1 MKECHFLP
9 PKNKSHDGEIF
20 QCGKLEFLLEIFW
33 RDTCQTV
40 KPSEGNTNFSKNLKK
55 RLESRKTLY
64 SFLRVSLI
72 RLDRSNVNKKMRETW
87 KTHPKVGW
95 LRGNCVYI
103 YIHIISIFIYIYMIF
118 VSWYLYIYV
127 CIDIY
132 TCISYIS
139 TFLLESFNSCCAG
152 YTTFDYTAGFLW
164 PERIVR
170 CLPLHHQMLVYLAW
184 LVCRE
189 CLAAKRGII
198 YHDTWFIDLDLA
210 YPKTPQKW
218 CQRKSQTFFLEEK
231 LPKRPETIPKELGI
245 KISSELRPPPL
256 ETNENEII
264 VPGDIVR
271 ATQKKTMASWV
282 QANGRDTHTHSH
294 FLVFFFSNSEL
305 LHRGFWLE
313 RMFFVF
319 SFCYTDRF
327 PHKTTWDRNLLGL
340 QISSPKLFQLGDFFF
355 HTSFGLAF
363 ANKRVA

>member
-1 MKECHFLP
+1 MSNRQTLRRKHKLFQ
-9 PKNKSHDGEIF
+9 KS
-20 QCGKLEFLLEIFW
+20 QKTTW
-33 RDTCQTV
+33 V
-40 KPSEGNTNFSKNLKK
+40 SKNAVFL
-55 RLESRKTLY
+55 SS
-64 SFLRVSLI
+64 SFTDPTRPVECEQENERDMKDTSK
-72 RLDRSNVNKKMRETW
+72 S
-87 KTHPKVGW
+87 W
-95 LRGNCVYI
+95 LTSGELC
-103 YIHIISIFIYIYMIF
+103 IYIYTYHIYF
-118 VSWYLYIYV
+118 HIYIWYLYHDIYIYIYV

-319 SFCYTDRF
+319 SFCYTS
-327 PHKTTWDRNLLGL
+327 
-340 QISSPKLFQLGDFFF
+340 ISAQNDMGQKSFGSSDFFPQTF
-355 HTSFGLAF
+355 PTWRLFFSHVIWLSI
-363 ANKRVA
+363 R